1 MGTASSIQNIKY
13 KDQQLSSCQDTS
25 QDSSLDTRHNIDD
38 SKAESIFFFMN
49 NQYDIG
55 ETLFHNLNNSFI

>member
-13 KDQQLSSCQDTS
+13 KDQQLSSCLDTS
-25 QDSSLDTRHNIDD
+25 QDIRHNIDY
-38 SKAESIFFFMN
+38 SQAESIFFFMN

-55 ETLFHNLNNSFI
+55 ETLFHNLNSSFI

>member
-1 MGTASSIQNIKY
+1 MGTASSIQDIKY

-25 QDSSLDTRHNIDD
+25 QDTRHNIDD

-55 ETLFHNLNNSFI
+55 ETLFHNLNSSFI